1 MTAMTIKH
9 HISDAL
15 LMGYAAGTLPEA
27 FSLVIATHV
36 SLCDDCRAQLAAYEA
51 VGGALVEDQVAA
63 MQDDALSACM
73 ARLAGPAPVAAA
85 NPARQGILPGPLA
98 QYVGG
103 DLSAVKWKSLGNGVR
118 QAILPTARGSSARLL
133 YIPAGMAVPD
143 HSHGGLELTL
153 VLQGAFRD
161 AEGHYG
167 PGDVET
173 ASETVDHTPI
183 AEPGADC
190 ICLAATDAPL
200 KFHGFF
206 PRLLQPFFRI

>member
-1 MTAMTIKH
+1 MTIKH